1 MLKLLLFIMTT
12 IVLSQ
17 SVLSEPL
24 RIAISKASGSDSY
37 LLYGEW
43 LKSTGID
50 IEIVDMINYSPDE
63 AARLLGTCQGLVLSG
78 GSDVHP
84 GRYGK
89 EADTT
94 RCQINPERDTLEFQL
109 IDKALQM
116 KMPILAICRGMQIL
130 NVALGGTLIVDIPQ
144 DHPSNI
150 SHQCKDKFQI
160 CHEVDILPNSKLY
173 KITGVLRD
181 GVTSSHHQAVE
192 YLALGLVPNALAE
205 DGIVEGFEWL
215 DDTDKS
221 PIIAVQWHPER
232 MSNNKLSLP
241 LATEFLNLAKQYK
254 K

>member
-1 MLKLLLFIMTT
+1 MTLA
-12 IVLSQ
+12 VLSQ
-17 SVLSEPL
+17 SAQSEPL
-24 RIAISKASGSDSY
+24 RIAISKGSGSDSY
-37 LLYGEW
+37 LRYGEW

-50 IEIVDMINYSPDE
+50 IEIVDMISYSPDE
-63 AARLLGTCQGLVLSG
+63 AAKLLETCKGLVLSG

-89 EADTT
+89 EADSL
-94 RCQINPERDTLEFQL
+94 RCQINPERDTLEFNL
-109 IDKALQM
+109 IEKALQL

-150 SHQCKDKFQI
+150 SHQCKDKFQN
-160 CHEVDILPNSKLY
+160 CHSVDILPNTKLN
-173 KITGVLRD
+173 KITGTLRD

-215 DDTDKS
+215 DDSDKS
-221 PIIAVQWHPER
+221 PIIEVQWHPER
-232 MSNNKLSLP
+232 MSNSKLSLP
-241 LATEFLNLAKQYK
+241 LAIEFLNFAKRFNK
-254 K
+254 

>member
-1 MLKLLLFIMTT
+1 MTT
-12 IVLSQ
+12 MLLSQ
-17 SVLSEPL
+17 SVQSEPL
-24 RIAISKASGSDSY
+24 RIAISKASGSDFY

-43 LKSTGID
+43 LKSAGID

-63 AARLLGTCQGLVLSG
+63 AAKLLETCQGLVLSG
-78 GSDVHP
+78 GADVHP

-89 EADTT
+89 EADSS
-94 RCQINPERDTLEFQL
+94 RCQINLERDTLEFKL
-109 IDKALQM
+109 IEKALLL

-150 SHQCKDKFQI
+150 SHQCNDKFQK
-160 CHEVDILPNSKLY
+160 CHAVDILPNTKLN

-181 GVTSSHHQAVE
+181 NVTSSHHQAVE

-215 DDTDKS
+215 DDSDKS

-232 MSNNKLSLP
+232 MSNSQLSLP
-241 LATEFLNLAKQYK
+241 LGIEFLNLAKQFK